1 MISQNCSKTICI
13 FISLFLISEVGA
25 AEAVE
30 NLSKSAL
37 QTQMLSPSPL
47 SNSIWQMA
55 LGLGL
60 VLAIIFILAWLMR
73 RVSGVQNSKAHIKIL
88 SAVNVG
94 TKERAV
100 LIEVGKDQL
109 LLGVASG
116 QVSLLHKLETPV
128 VDQPGNFSKSLKMAS
143 IKLSQQSDVSEK
155 NKSD

>member
-1 MISQNCSKTICI
+1 MISPMYPKTITT
-13 FISLFLISEVGA
+13 FIPLFFFSAVCA
-25 AEAVE
+25 AKTVDDI
-30 NLSKSAL
+30 SKSTL
-37 QTQMLSPSPL
+37 QTQMLSPSPI

-55 LGLGL
+55 LGLGV
-60 VLAIIFILAWLMR
+60 VLAVILVLAWLMR

-94 TKERAV
+94 AKERAV
-100 LIEVGKDQL
+100 LVEVGNDQL

-143 IKLSQQSDVSEK
+143 IKLSQQSAVNEK
-155 NKSD
+155 TQSD

>member
-1 MISQNCSKTICI
+1 MISPIYSKTICT
-13 FISLFLISEVGA
+13 FFSLFLFSGVCA
-25 AEAVE
+25 AKAVE
-30 NLSKSAL
+30 DLSKSTL

-55 LGLGL
+55 LGLGV
-60 VLAIIFILAWLMR
+60 VLAVIFVLAWLMR

-94 TKERAV
+94 AKERAV
-100 LIEVGKDQL
+100 LVEVGNDQL

-143 IKLSQQSDVSEK
+143 IKLSQQSDVNEK
-155 NKSD
+155 ANSD

>member
-1 MISQNCSKTICI
+1 MISPIIPKAMAT
-13 FISLFLISEVGA
+13 FISLFFFSGVYAAKEV
-25 AEAVE
+25 ED
-30 NLSKSAL
+30 LSKSTL
-37 QTQMLSPSPL
+37 STQMLNPSPL

-60 VLAIIFILAWLMR
+60 VLVVIFVLAWLMR

-94 TKERAV
+94 AKERAV
-100 LIEVGKDQL
+100 LVEVGNDQL

-143 IKLSQQSDVSEK
+143 IKLSQQSDVNEK
-155 NKSD
+155 TNSD